1 LANIQKVLRLL
12 DKKMLVKV
20 IADLN
25 INYQVGLFQRMLP
38 KKAASILELLDS
50 DEVVDILLFLS
61 KKRREAILSFLPK
74 EKQKEVSYLLSVHE
88 SGKIGDYL
96 SLEYLAVSPSR
107 NCFGGEKSYQ
117 KRNSGFLFSSLHLC
131 FE

>member
-1 LANIQKVLRLL
+1 LARGEVQLKKEEKKLLKLRPEDLADYLEQTSLANIQKVLRLL

-50 DEVVDILLFLS
+50 DEVVDILLF
-61 KKRREAILSFLPK
+61 SF
-74 EKQKEVSYLLSVHE
+74 
-88 SGKIGDYL
+88 
-96 SLEYLAVSPSR
+96 
-107 NCFGGEKSYQ
+107 
-117 KRNSGFLFSSLHLC
+117 
-131 FE
+131 